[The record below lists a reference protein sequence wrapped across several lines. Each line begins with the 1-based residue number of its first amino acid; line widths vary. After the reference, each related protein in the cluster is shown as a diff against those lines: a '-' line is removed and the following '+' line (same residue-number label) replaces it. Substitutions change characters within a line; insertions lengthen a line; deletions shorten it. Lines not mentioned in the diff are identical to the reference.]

1 MKTQLKTMKTM
12 RNARQ
17 NIINAMHD
25 KMKKLENLKQ
35 HDD

>member
-1 MKTQLKTMKTM
+1 MKTQLKTMKTI

-25 KMKKLENLKQ
+25 KMKNL
-35 HDD
+35 